1 MGASPTAQD
10 QENPE
15 FMREQ
20 DEGAE
25 DTAES
30 SDQAVQGVNT
40 PQAHAE
46 GQPQS
51 GTSSSQGQAAFSRL
65 SLEDPAEKQLRIARD
80 TLNRLYEAD
89 LMGMT
94 AQELSE
100 HSLKQETYQR
110 IIDSHESRMFKRKR
124 MSFSSI
130 SASDSHANRSRPNK
144 LEQLLKAKCP
154 ELSSASQTAFD
165 TWRQLVNNKFM
176 MITGVDHDCTQRSRW
191 ALSGIKSDL
200 STLVNPLVKACDEAD
215 EHEVQFTWQMVQN
228 LLQDVIKNPTV
239 RRTELAITY
248 FNCRQK
254 NGQSVQAFSDFLKNL
269 EDRMDNAPFEDGS
282 SKVDFYFAKMIDS
295 LQARIIEADVM
306 KSCHVVKDLVANATR
321 FEQISRATG
330 KAPVPHGNPTEIPRE
345 SRPQRGRGR
354 GTPNYKGQSRGGRG
368 SFGPR
373 YSNANNEPQGP
384 RPPPKN

>member
-1 MGASPTAQD
+1 
-10 QENPE
+10 
-15 FMREQ
+15 
-20 DEGAE
+20 
-25 DTAES
+25 
-30 SDQAVQGVNT
+30 
-40 PQAHAE
+40 
-46 GQPQS
+46 
-51 GTSSSQGQAAFSRL
+51 
-65 SLEDPAEKQLRIARD
+65 
-80 TLNRLYEAD
+80 
-89 LMGMT
+89 
-94 AQELSE
+94 
-100 HSLKQETYQR
+100 
-110 IIDSHESRMFKRKR
+110 
-124 MSFSSI
+124 
-130 SASDSHANRSRPNK
+130 

-269 EDRMDNAPFEDGS
+269 EDRMDNAPFEDGC

-384 RPPPKN
+384 RPPLKN